1 MTLDCCQSNQ
11 AGITRR
17 DFAAVF
23 REVTQRSRDI
33 PKYGC
38 EGGYPYLGTFVYW
51 YSTPQREKN
60 QLSTATL
67 QQNLKFGIN
76 IMVFF
81 SVWRQ
86 PSRPPFDLNNLVI
99 NVLRN
104 LFTAQKSKRSHTIYS
119 WNTWKGFIDAFR
131 NCLFSF

>member
-33 PKYGC
+33 PKNGC
-38 EGGYPYLGTFVYW
+38 ERGYPYLGTFVRW

-76 IMVFF
+76 IMFF
-81 SVWRQ
+81 FFLYGKNRQDLLLTYITLLLMSCEICLLHKSQSVATLSTVGTPGR
-86 PSRPPFDLNNLVI
+86 
-99 NVLRN
+99 VL
-104 LFTAQKSKRSHTIYS
+104 SMH
-119 WNTWKGFIDAFR
+119 
-131 NCLFSF
+131 